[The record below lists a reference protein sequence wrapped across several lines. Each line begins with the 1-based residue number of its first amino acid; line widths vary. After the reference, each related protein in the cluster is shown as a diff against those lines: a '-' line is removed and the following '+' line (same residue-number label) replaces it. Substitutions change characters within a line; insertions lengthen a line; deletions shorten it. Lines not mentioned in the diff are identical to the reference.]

1 MKFFNTKNLVLT
13 ATIAALYTTLSIVFA
28 PISYGP
34 FQFRISEILTVL
46 PIFSPTAI
54 FGLTIGCV
62 VSNIYGVVV
71 DATEGAMPIDILIGS
86 LATFLAAYLTY
97 LIGKSNSKTA
107 KYILGPL
114 PAVVVNAIIIGGEI
128 TFFGGGNF
136 LFNALN
142 VGLGQLGVCY
152 ILGVPLMFALYKN
165 KLYNKIFN

>member
-1 MKFFNTKNLVLT
+1 MKFFSIKNMVLIS
-13 ATIAALYTTLSIVFA
+13 AIAALYTTISIVFA

-34 FQFRISEILTVL
+34 FQFRISETLTVL
-46 PIFSPTAI
+46 PIFSPIAI

-62 VSNIYGVVV
+62 VSNLYGVVV

-86 LATFLAAYLTY
+86 LATFLAAFLTY
-97 LIGKSNSKTA
+97 LIGKTDSKTI

-128 TFFGGGNF
+128 TFFGGGSF
-136 LFNALN
+136 LFNAFN

-152 ILGVPLMFALYKN
+152 ILGIPLMFALYKN
-165 KLYNKIFN
+165 DLYKKIFN